1 MPAHPLRPSTLP
13 PEVDLRCGADG
24 GRLDGMRILVT
35 GFEPFGGDAENASL
49 EAVRRLEA
57 AWSADPQPG
66 VELVTGTLP
75 VAFATAGRTLD
86 ALVAEH
92 RPDAVLAV
100 GEAGGRA
107 AITPE
112 RWGVNEDDARIPD
125 NAGDQPRQSP
135 IDPDGPARRESG
147 FDTDALAGA
156 MLAVGLPA
164 HPSADAGRFLCNHV
178 AYLVAGLAVPG
189 GFVHVP
195 AVRSSGTAGVG
206 AETDTDASPT
216 TSALSFDDLAL
227 GLAAAVR
234 AIASGRVGAADASE
248 AGTRVDRA
256 GTVIGVAPDRVY
268 QALLD
273 PAALAAWLPPEGTT
287 GTIED
292 MDAREGGGFRA
303 VLRFEHPDDTKTTG
317 DSDASVVTFVEL
329 IPGRLVVQRIAF
341 QTDEQRF
348 RGDMRMTWQL
358 EPVAAG
364 TRVTVSATDVP
375 PGIAQDDHEVGLG
388 SSLANLARY
397 LGQ

>member
-1 MPAHPLRPSTLP
+1 MRVSRIET
-13 PEVDLRCGADG
+13 R
-24 GRLDGMRILVT
+24 GRLGRMRILVT

-49 EAVRRLEA
+49 EAVRRLEQ
-57 AWSADPQPG
+57 AWSTDPQPG

-75 VAFATAGRTLD
+75 VAFAAAGEVL
-86 ALVAEH
+86 ASLVAEH
-92 RPDAVLAV
+92 RPDAVLTV

-125 NAGDQPRQSP
+125 NAGDQPQGTP
-135 IDPDGPARRESG
+135 IDPDGPPRRASG
-147 FDTDALAGA
+147 FDADALAGA
-156 MLAVGLPA
+156 ILAVGLPA

-178 AYLVAGLAVPG
+178 AYLAAGLDVPG

-206 AETDTDASPT
+206 RETDAAAAPT
-216 TSALSFDDLAL
+216 ASALTFDDLAL

-234 AIASGRVGAADASE
+234 AIASGRVAASDASE
-248 AGTRVDRA
+248 AGTRIDRA
-256 GTVIGVAPDRVY
+256 GTVIAVAPERVY
-268 QALLD
+268 EALLD
-273 PAALAAWLPPEGTT
+273 PAALAVWLPPEGTT

-303 VLRFEHPDDTKTTG
+303 VLRFEHPDDTKTT
-317 DSDASVVTFVEL
+317 DDTDASVVTFVEL
-329 IPGRLVVQRIAF
+329 VPGRLVVQRVAF
-341 QTDEQRF
+341 ETDEERF
-348 RGDMRMTWQL
+348 RGDMRMTWRL
-358 EPVAAG
+358 EPVHAG

-375 PGIAQDDHEVGLG
+375 AGIAQADHEVGLG

-397 LGQ
+397 LER

>member
-1 MPAHPLRPSTLP
+1 MRVSRIET
-13 PEVDLRCGADG
+13 R
-24 GRLDGMRILVT
+24 GRLGRMRILVT

-49 EAVRRLEA
+49 EAVRRLEQ
-57 AWSADPQPG
+57 AWSTDPQPG

-75 VAFATAGRTLD
+75 VAFAAAGEVL
-86 ALVAEH
+86 ASLVAEH
-92 RPDAVLAV
+92 RPDAVLTV

-125 NAGDQPRQSP
+125 NAGDQPRGTP
-135 IDPDGPARRESG
+135 IDPDGPPRRASG
-147 FDTDALAGA
+147 FDADALAGA
-156 MLAVGLPA
+156 ILAVGLPA

-178 AYLVAGLAVPG
+178 AYLAAGLDVPG

-206 AETDTDASPT
+206 RETDAAAAPT
-216 TSALSFDDLAL
+216 ASALTFDDLAL

-234 AIASGRVGAADASE
+234 AIASGRVAASDASE
-248 AGTRVDRA
+248 AGARVDRA
-256 GTVIGVAPDRVY
+256 GTVIAVAPERVY
-268 QALLD
+268 EALLD
-273 PAALAAWLPPEGTT
+273 PAALAVWLPPEGTT

-303 VLRFEHPDDTKTTG
+303 VLRFEHPDDTKTT
-317 DSDASVVTFVEL
+317 DDTDASVVTFVEL
-329 IPGRLVVQRIAF
+329 VPGRLVVQRVAF
-341 QTDEQRF
+341 ETDEERF
-348 RGDMRMTWQL
+348 RGDMRMTWRL
-358 EPVAAG
+358 EPVHAG

-375 PGIAQDDHEVGLG
+375 AGIAQADHEVGLG

-397 LGQ
+397 LER

>member
-1 MPAHPLRPSTLP
+1 
-13 PEVDLRCGADG
+13 
-24 GRLDGMRILVT
+24 MRILVT

-49 EAVRRLEA
+49 EAVRRLER

-75 VAFATAGRTLD
+75 VAFAAAGEALA

-125 NAGDQPRQSP
+125 NDGDQPQGTP
-135 IDPDGPARRESG
+135 IDPDGPPRRASG
-147 FDTDALAGA
+147 FDVDALAGA
-156 MLAVGLPA
+156 ILAVGLPA

-178 AYLVAGLAVPG
+178 AYLAAGLDVPG

-195 AVRSSGTAGVG
+195 AVRSGGTAGVG
-206 AETDTDASPT
+206 RETDAAAAPT
-216 TSALSFDDLAL
+216 ASALTFDDLAL

-234 AIASGRVGAADASE
+234 AIASGRVGASDASE
-248 AGTRVDRA
+248 AGTRIDRA
-256 GTVIGVAPDRVY
+256 GTVIAVAPERVY
-268 QALLD
+268 EALLD
-273 PAALAAWLPPEGTT
+273 PVALAAWLPPEGTT

-292 MDAREGGGFRA
+292 MDARERGGFRA
-303 VLRFEHPDDTKTTG
+303 VLRFEHPDDTKTT
-317 DSDASVVTFVEL
+317 DDTDASVVTFVEL
-329 IPGRLVVQRIAF
+329 VPGRLVVQRVAF
-341 QTDEQRF
+341 ETDEERF
-348 RGDMRMTWQL
+348 RGDMLMTWRL
-358 EPVAAG
+358 EPVQAG

-375 PGIAQDDHEVGLG
+375 AGIAQEDHEVGLG

-397 LGQ
+397 LER